1 MLLLAISLALAIIPM
16 SADYDAQKPIGVFDS
31 GLGGL
36 SVLREIYRQFPDE
49 RLIYVA
55 DSAHAPYGT
64 KTADFI
70 TWRCEQIVAF
80 LEEQQCKAVVV
91 ACNSATA
98 ICIEHLRANSNL
110 PIIGIEP
117 AIKPAAASSHSRRIG
132 LLATQATLNSK
143 RLMTLQQSWAQQCEV
158 ICIPCPGFVECVER
172 GDISGPHVRA
182 LASPIL
188 EHLTQMG
195 VDRLILGCTHYPFL
209 LPLFNE
215 LVKNEMHIIDPAPAV
230 AKQLGLRLSQQGLL
244 ARGNNTEVIGFYSS
258 APELINQQ
266 IIQQLWG
273 TSLCVQS
280 LPA

>member
-1 MLLLAISLALAIIPM
+1 M

-49 RLIYVA
+49 SLIYVA

-70 TWRCEQIVAF
+70 TWRSEQIVAF
-80 LEEQQCKAVVV
+80 LKAQQCKAVVV

-110 PIIGIEP
+110 PIVGIEP
-117 AIKPAAASSHSRRIG
+117 AIKPAAASSRSQRIG
-132 LLATQATLNSK
+132 LLATQATLDSD
-143 RLMTLQQSWAQQCEV
+143 RLKMLQQSWAKQCEV
-158 ICIPCPGFVECVER
+158 ICVPCPGFVECVER
-172 GDISGPHVRA
+172 GDISGPRVRA

-188 EHLTQMG
+188 EHLTEMG
-195 VDRLILGCTHYPFL
+195 VDTLILGCTHYPFL

-215 LVKNEMHIIDPAPAV
+215 LVKNAMRIIDPAPAV
-230 AKQLGLRLSQQGLL
+230 AKQLGLRLSEQGLL
-244 ARGNNTEVIGFYSS
+244 ARGNNTQAIRFYSS
-258 APELINQQ
+258 DADLINQQ
-266 IIQQLWG
+266 IIQRLWG
-273 TSLCVQS
+273 APLSVQP
-280 LPA
+280 LPQ